1 MVMTYGCKYNIFPRK
16 RNSLMSGGSINNSDV
31 NNALC

>member
-1 MVMTYGCKYNIFPRK
+1 MVMTYGCKYTIFPRQ
-16 RNSLMSGGSINNSDV
+16 RNSLMSEGSINNCDV